1 MLERSQT
8 FRPYELVT
16 IAMDFDG
23 TIPKNKQ
30 KEALHD
36 ESALIG
42 EPNLGTSA
50 GYLG

>member
-1 MLERSQT
+1 MEP
-8 FRPYELVT
+8 FR
-16 IAMDFDG
+16 
-23 TIPKNKQ
+23 KQ
-30 KEALHD
+30 KKEALHD